1 LSKTVVVSYWLKVEL
16 TRRVANMTKT
26 LLREITKCTEEQKKA
41 VRDIRNQDSVRKSM
55 YTEHEISLDEHLA
68 WVECLRSDKRQIVFV
83 VLVDEVVSGVVSVN
97 AIDRLHLKSDWA
109 FYLDAN
115 VRGGLGAALEFGLID
130 FVFEKLGLEKLNC
143 EVIEVNEAVV
153 KLHKKFGFVEEG
165 FRRENIIK
173 SENRIG
179 VFFLGLTKSD
189 WNKDKEA
196 VKNRYEKVI
205 DKFDLE
211 IEYEHA

>member
-1 LSKTVVVSYWLKVEL
+1 
-16 TRRVANMTKT
+16 MTNI
-26 LLREITKCTEEQKKA
+26 LLREITKCTDEQKKSIRK
-41 VRDIRNQDSVRKSM
+41 VRNQESVRKSM
-55 YTEHEISLDEHLA
+55 YTEHEISLNEHLA
-68 WVECLRSDKRQIVFV
+68 WVERLQSDNRQIVFV

-115 VRGGLGAALEFGLID
+115 VRGGLGAALEFGLIN
-130 FVFEKLGLEKLNC
+130 FVFQRVGLEKLNC
-143 EVIEVNEAVV
+143 EVIETNEAVV

-173 SENRIG
+173 NENRMG
-179 VFFLGLTKSD
+179 VFFLGLTRSD
-189 WNKDKEA
+189 WEREKET

-205 DKFDLE
+205 NKFDLE
-211 IEYEHA
+211 IEYEPA

>member
-1 LSKTVVVSYWLKVEL
+1 
-16 TRRVANMTKT
+16 
-26 LLREITKCTEEQKKA
+26 
-41 VRDIRNQDSVRKSM
+41 M
-55 YTEHEISLDEHLA
+55 YTEHEIPLNEHLA
-68 WVECLRSDKRQIVFV
+68 WVERLQRDNRQIVFV

-115 VRGGLGAALEFGLID
+115 VRGGLGAALEFGLIN
-130 FVFEKLGLEKLNC
+130 FVFQRVGLEKLNC
-143 EVIEVNEAVV
+143 EVIETNEAVV

-173 SENRIG
+173 NENRMG
-179 VFFLGLTKSD
+179 VFFLGLTRSD
-189 WNKDKEA
+189 WEREKET

-205 DKFDLE
+205 NKFDLE
-211 IEYEHA
+211 IEYEPA

>member
-1 LSKTVVVSYWLKVEL
+1 LSKTVVVSYWLKAEL
-16 TRRVANMTKT
+16 TRRMANMTKT

>member
-1 LSKTVVVSYWLKVEL
+1 
-16 TRRVANMTKT
+16 MTNI
-26 LLREITKCTEEQKKA
+26 LLREITKCTDEQKKSA
-41 VRDIRNQDSVRKSM
+41 RKVRNQESVRKSM
-55 YTEHEISLDEHLA
+55 YTEHEISLNEHLA
-68 WVECLRSDKRQIVFV
+68 WVERLQSDNRQIVFV

-115 VRGGLGAALEFGLID
+115 VRGGLGAALEFGLIN
-130 FVFEKLGLEKLNC
+130 FVFQRVGLEKLNC
-143 EVIEVNEAVV
+143 EVIETNEAVV

-173 SENRIG
+173 NENRMG

-189 WNKDKEA
+189 WEREKET

-205 DKFDLE
+205 NKFDLE
-211 IEYEHA
+211 IEYEPA